1 MDRDV
6 YFEKVK
12 GLLCARFGYY
22 TSIDYDI
29 YAQTYEKEIDILY
42 NAGVDP
48 ETTAQRIVD
57 IENDELPEDL
67 ILEI

>member
-12 GLLCARFGYY
+12 GLLCARFGY
-22 TSIDYDI
+22 YDI

-57 IENDELPEDL
+57 IENGEIPEDL
-67 ILEI
+67 ILDI

>member
-12 GLLCARFGYY
+12 GLLCAGFDYC

-48 ETTAQRIVD
+48 ETTA
-57 IENDELPEDL
+57 
-67 ILEI
+67 